1 MRRGIPGIFGR
12 RGRNGTYGIRG
23 VTAAALA
30 AGLALTATAC
40 GGGGSDGEAAAGGE
54 LSGTVTF
61 WDTSNDAEKAT
72 YRKLAEGFQKEHP
85 KVQVKYVSVPFGDA
99 NAKFKNAA
107 GGGSGAPDVMRTEVA
122 WVADFANLG
131 YLAPL
136 DGTPALDKTEDYLPQ
151 ALGSTRFN
159 GKTYA
164 APQVID
170 TLGLFYNKKLLK
182 DAGVTVPKTF
192 PELTAAAKQIKEKTG
207 ATALY
212 LRGDDPYWFLPYLYG
227 QGGNMVDA
235 RDKIVLIDDDAGVKA
250 FQTIKDLVDSKAAVT
265 DATDGQENQL
275 KALKDGSVAMA
286 VDGPWDI
293 EGARAGKAFKAPGS
307 KDNLG
312 VAPVPGGSAQGSPQ
326 GGWNLSVYAG
336 SKNLQASYA
345 FVKYMS
351 SAQVQ
356 QQTTEQLSLLPTRKS
371 VYDVPAVKNNEMVKF
386 FKPAVDSA
394 VQRPWIAEGN
404 SLFEPIKV
412 QMNKVL
418 TGSATPEQAAKATG
432 DAYRKLLKDYK

>member
-1 MRRGIPGIFGR
+1 MRRGI
-12 RGRNGTYGIRG
+12 RGA
-23 VTAAALA
+23 TATALV
-30 AGLALTATAC
+30 AGLALAATAC
-40 GGGGSDGEAAAGGE
+40 GGGDSGDGGNGGGE

-72 YRKLAEGFQKEHP
+72 YRKLAEGFQKQHP
-85 KVQVKYVSVPFGDA
+85 KVRVKYVNVPFGDA

-107 GGGSGAPDVMRTEVA
+107 GGNSGAPDVMRTEVA

-136 DGTPALDKTEDYLPQ
+136 DGTPALDTTDDYLPQ
-151 ALGSTRFN
+151 AVGSTKFK

-182 DAGVTVPKTF
+182 DAGVEVPKTF
-192 PELTAAAKQIKEKTG
+192 EELSKAAKKIKAKTG

-227 QGGNMVDA
+227 EGGDMVNA
-235 RDKIVLIDDDAGVKA
+235 RDKVVEIDDGAGVKA
-250 FQTIKDLVDSKAAVT
+250 FKTIKDLVDSKAAVT

-275 KALKDGSVAMA
+275 KALKDGDVAMA

-293 EGARAGKAFKAPGS
+293 EGARAGKAFKD
-307 KDNLG
+307 KKNLG
-312 VAPVPGGSAQGSPQ
+312 VAPVPGGSSAQGSPQ

-351 SAQVQ
+351 SAKVQ
-356 QQTTEQLSLLPTRKS
+356 QETNEKLSLLPTRKS

-386 FKPAVDSA
+386 FKPAVDGA

-404 SLFEPIKV
+404 SLFEPVKV

-418 TGSATPEQAAKATG
+418 TGAATPEQAAEATG
-432 DAYRKLLKDYK
+432 NAYRKLLKDYK

>member
-1 MRRGIPGIFGR
+1 MRC
-12 RGRNGTYGIRG
+12 GIRG
-23 VTAAALA
+23 VTATALV
-30 AGLALTATAC
+30 AGLALAATAC
-40 GGGGSDGEAAAGGE
+40 GGGDGGSGGSSGGE

-85 KVQVKYVSVPFGDA
+85 KVHVQYVNVPFGEA

-107 GGGSGAPDVMRTEVA
+107 GGNSGAPDVMRTEVA
-122 WVADFANLG
+122 WTADFANLG

-136 DGTPALDKTEDYLPQ
+136 DGTPALDKTDDYLPQ
-151 ALGSTRFN
+151 AVGSTKFK

-170 TLGLFYNKKLLK
+170 TLGLFYNKKILK
-182 DAGVTVPKTF
+182 DAGVGVPKTF
-192 PELTAAAKQIKEKTG
+192 AELTTAAKKIKAKTG

-227 QGGNMVDA
+227 EGGNMVDA
-235 RDKIVLIDDDAGVKA
+235 RDKIVQIDDGAGVKA
-250 FQTIKDLVDSKAAVT
+250 FKTIKDLVDSKAAVT

-275 KALKDGSVAMA
+275 KALKDGTVAMA

-293 EGARAGKAFKAPGS
+293 EGARAGKAFKD
-307 KDNLG
+307 KNNLG
-312 VAPVPGGSAQGSPQ
+312 VAPVPAGSKAQGSPQ

-351 SAQVQ
+351 SAKVQ
-356 QQTTEQLSLLPTRKS
+356 QQTTDKLSLLPTRKS

-386 FKPAVDSA
+386 FKPAVDGA

>member
-1 MRRGIPGIFGR
+1 MRRGIRGI
-12 RGRNGTYGIRG
+12 
-23 VTAAALA
+23 TATALV
-30 AGLALTATAC
+30 AGLALAVTAC
-40 GGGGSDGEAAAGGE
+40 GGGDSGSGGDSGGE

-72 YRKLAEGFQKEHP
+72 YRKLAEGFQQEHP
-85 KVQVKYVSVPFGDA
+85 KVHVKYVNVPFGDA

-107 GGGSGAPDVMRTEVA
+107 GGNSGAPDVMRTEVA

-136 DGTPALDKTEDYLPQ
+136 DGTPALDKTDDYLPQ
-151 ALGSTRFN
+151 AVGSTKFK

-182 DAGVTVPKTF
+182 DAGVEVPKTF
-192 PELTAAAKQIKEKTG
+192 DELAKAAKKIKAKTG

-227 QGGNMVDA
+227 EGGDMVNA
-235 RDKIVLIDDDAGVKA
+235 RDKVVEIDDGAGVRA
-250 FQTIKDLVDSKAAVT
+250 FKTIKGLVDSKAAVT

-275 KALKDGSVAMA
+275 KALKDGTVAMA

-293 EGARAGKAFKAPGS
+293 EGARAGKAFKD
-307 KDNLG
+307 KKNLG
-312 VAPVPGGSAQGSPQ
+312 VAPVPGGSTAQGSPQ

-351 SAQVQ
+351 SAKVQ
-356 QQTTEQLSLLPTRKS
+356 QQTNEKLSLLPTRKS
-371 VYDVPAVKNNEMVKF
+371 VYEVPAVKSNEMVQF
-386 FKPAVDSA
+386 FKPAVDGA

-404 SLFEPIKV
+404 SLFEPVKV

-418 TGSATPEQAAKATG
+418 TGAASPQQAAKATG

>member
-1 MRRGIPGIFGR
+1 MRRGIAA
-12 RGRNGTYGIRG
+12 
-23 VTAAALA
+23 TALV
-30 AGLALTATAC
+30 AGLALAATAC
-40 GGGGSDGEAAAGGE
+40 GGGDGGGSNQESGGE

-72 YRKLAEGFQKEHP
+72 YKALAEGFTKKHP
-85 KVQVKYVSVPFGDA
+85 KVTVKYVNVPFGDA

-107 GGGSGAPDVMRTEVA
+107 GGNSGAPDVMRTEVA

-136 DGTPALDKTEDYLPQ
+136 EGTPALDKTDDYLPQ
-151 ALGSTRFN
+151 AAGSTTFN

-164 APQVID
+164 VPQVTD
-170 TLGLFYNKKLLK
+170 SLGLFYNKRLLK
-182 DAGVTVPKTF
+182 EAGVKVPATF
-192 PELTAAAKQIKEKTG
+192 AELKESAKKIKEKTG

-227 QGGNMVDA
+227 EGGDMVDA
-235 RDKIVLIDDDAGVKA
+235 RDKVVEIDDESGVKA
-250 FQTIKDLVDSKAAVT
+250 FATMKDLVDSKAAIT

-275 KALKDGSVAMA
+275 KALKDGTVAMA
-286 VDGPWDI
+286 IDGPWDI
-293 EGARAGKAFKAPGS
+293 EGARAGKEFKTG
-307 KDNLG
+307 DNLG
-312 VAPVPGGSAQGSPQ
+312 VAPVPGGSAAQGSPQ

-336 SKNLQASYA
+336 SANLKASYE

-351 SAQVQ
+351 SAEVQ
-356 QQTTEQLSLLPTRKS
+356 RLTTEKLSLLPTRKS
-371 VYDVPAVKNNEMVKF
+371 VYEMPSVKDNEMVRF
-386 FKPAVDSA
+386 FKPAVDKA

-418 TGSATPEQAAKATG
+418 TGSSTPEQAAKATG
-432 DAYRKLLKDYK
+432 DAYRKILKDYK

>member
-1 MRRGIPGIFGR
+1 MRC
-12 RGRNGTYGIRG
+12 GIRG
-23 VTAAALA
+23 VTATALV
-30 AGLALTATAC
+30 AGLALAATAC
-40 GGGGSDGEAAAGGE
+40 GGGDGDSGGSSGGE

-85 KVQVKYVSVPFGDA
+85 KVHVQYVNVPFGDA

-107 GGGSGAPDVMRTEVA
+107 GGNSGAPDVMRTEVA
-122 WVADFANLG
+122 WTADFANLG

-136 DGTPALDKTEDYLPQ
+136 DGTPALDKTGDYLPQ
-151 ALGSTRFN
+151 AVGSTKFK

-170 TLGLFYNKKLLK
+170 TLGLFYNKKILK
-182 DAGVTVPKTF
+182 DAGVGVPKTF
-192 PELTAAAKQIKEKTG
+192 AELTTAAKKIKAKTG

-227 QGGNMVDA
+227 EGGNMVDA
-235 RDKIVLIDDDAGVKA
+235 RDKIVQIDDGAGVKA
-250 FQTIKDLVDSKAAVT
+250 FKTIKDLVDSKAAVT

-275 KALKDGSVAMA
+275 KALKDGTVAMA

-293 EGARAGKAFKAPGS
+293 EGARAGKAFKSPAN
-307 KDNLG
+307 KENLG
-312 VAPVPGGSAQGSPQ
+312 VAPVPAGSKAQGSPQ

-351 SAQVQ
+351 SAKVQ
-356 QQTTEQLSLLPTRKS
+356 QQTTDKLSLLPTRKS
-371 VYDVPAVKNNEMVKF
+371 VYDVPAVKNNEMVRF
-386 FKPAVDSA
+386 FKPAVDGA

-418 TGSATPEQAAKATG
+418 TGAASPEQAAKATG